1 MMEVAEIV
9 AADTTDSYDSR
20 AADLRPCGA
29 GEYSS
34 RRTSSRHEEIA
45 RIAYCLYESRGR
57 QDGHDMEDWLRAEQ
71 ELAFQ
76 ESARL
81 GWAILSC

>member
-45 RIAYCLYESRGR
+45 RLAYCQYESRGR
-57 QDGHDMEDWLRAEQ
+57 QDGHDIEDWLRAER
-71 ELAFQ
+71 ELAFR